1 MLLRR
6 AAIYTVWQNFRTVK
20 KCQIFDN
27 YDFFGLFIWFLQEK
41 SIYFCY
47 RIWIETLDYQ
57 DIKPITFLLGTLA
70 PYDLKYQAAHWAG
83 LSKKYNFMNI
93 FCNQYPS
100 WAPGGAAHN
109 QRERERDNISN
120 RLQIGNKCTRSVW
133 IFSLPKLP
141 MIGMQESYYYIYIVY
156 MYVPTKT
163 KTHNSTFSSLKNQL
177 HERDRK
183 NVLCNIGTVYFIL
196 KQDKFG
202 WLKWIPM
209 LDDWCNFYASL
220 SLVVPFLH
228 MFLKSSIVF
237 LMYQWPDQSV
247 PVDPLQETIT
257 NEERREVL
265 TTTGV

>member
-20 KCQIFDN
+20 KWQIFDN

-183 NVLCNIGTVYFIL
+183 NILCNIGTVHFKARQI
-196 KQDKFG
+196 
-202 WLKWIPM
+202 
-209 LDDWCNFYASL
+209 
-220 SLVVPFLH
+220 
-228 MFLKSSIVF
+228 
-237 LMYQWPDQSV
+237 
-247 PVDPLQETIT
+247 
-257 NEERREVL
+257 
-265 TTTGV
+265 

>member
-1 MLLRR
+1 M
-6 AAIYTVWQNFRTVK
+6 FK
-20 KCQIFDN
+20 KCQVFDN
-27 YDFFGLFIWFLQEK
+27 YDFFGLSIWFLQVK

-47 RIWIETLDYQ
+47 RIWIETLDLQ
-57 DIKPITFLLGTLA
+57 DFKPIFLSVR
-70 PYDLKYQAAHWAG
+70 DLSPLWSQVCIKLHIEQAY
-83 LSKKYNFMNI
+83 LKKYNFMNI

-183 NVLCNIGTVYFIL
+183 NVLCNIGTVYIL
-196 KQDKFG
+196 
-202 WLKWIPM
+202 
-209 LDDWCNFYASL
+209 
-220 SLVVPFLH
+220 
-228 MFLKSSIVF
+228 
-237 LMYQWPDQSV
+237 
-247 PVDPLQETIT
+247 
-257 NEERREVL
+257 
-265 TTTGV
+265 

>member
-20 KCQIFDN
+20 KWQIFDN

-109 QRERERDNISN
+109 QREREREIILVIDC
-120 RLQIGNKCTRSVW
+120 RLGINALEACGFFHFPNCPWLACRSL
-133 IFSLPKLP
+133 I
-141 MIGMQESYYYIYIVY
+141 ITYI
-156 MYVPTKT
+156 
-163 KTHNSTFSSLKNQL
+163 
-177 HERDRK
+177 
-183 NVLCNIGTVYFIL
+183 
-196 KQDKFG
+196 
-202 WLKWIPM
+202 
-209 LDDWCNFYASL
+209 
-220 SLVVPFLH
+220 
-228 MFLKSSIVF
+228 
-237 LMYQWPDQSV
+237 
-247 PVDPLQETIT
+247 
-257 NEERREVL
+257 
-265 TTTGV
+265 